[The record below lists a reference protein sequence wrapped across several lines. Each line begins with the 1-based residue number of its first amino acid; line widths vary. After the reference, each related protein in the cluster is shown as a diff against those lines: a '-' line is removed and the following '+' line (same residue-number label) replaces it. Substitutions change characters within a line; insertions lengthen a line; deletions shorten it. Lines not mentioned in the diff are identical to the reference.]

1 MMEGDLYLREFI
13 TKNLDCIIL
22 AFYFLQG
29 LWPQSRILAAMKEG
43 FGQVFNR
50 FKKKDKPEVIEKEY

>member
-1 MMEGDLYLREFI
+1 MIHGDEFLREFI
-13 TKNLDCIIL
+13 TYNLDCILI

-43 FGQVFNR
+43 FSQTINKAKRV
-50 FKKKDKPEVIEKEY
+50 KS